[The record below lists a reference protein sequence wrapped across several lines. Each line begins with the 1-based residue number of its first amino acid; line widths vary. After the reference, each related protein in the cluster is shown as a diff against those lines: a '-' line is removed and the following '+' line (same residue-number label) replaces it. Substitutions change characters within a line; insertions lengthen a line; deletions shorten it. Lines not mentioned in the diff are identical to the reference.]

1 MMIHV
6 DSGKLHIYNVI
17 PKVTTKKAICYLV
30 IVLNKTQTNKQIN
43 KQRLEVHPKYE
54 AQQIRV

>member
-43 KQRLEVHPKYE
+43 K
-54 AQQIRV
+54 